1 MKPQRI
7 DSLINGVSRQAPP
20 QRLVSQCEEQVNFI
34 SDPAKGLMSRPFS
47 QHLLR
52 LAGISLDGKIK
63 SHFVERDDNEHYLL
77 LIRDDTLNV
86 YNLIDGSQCTVTY
99 DEGVLPYLNSTDP
112 ENDFHI
118 LTVDDTSW
126 ITNRTVTV
134 QPAGEIEEEPRAGIV
149 YIKRGLKTT
158 TYSVTFH
165 VPGKNITINYTS
177 PAQSAGTAAE
187 FSSRDVAKGIRD
199 IIVEQKDILV
209 QEAVYSNPKYDQ
221 QGNLIQASQLITPAV
236 YSTVNACEVHDHF
249 YVDLFGSTLRF
260 RPKDEASYFVS
271 VQDSYSDQ
279 ATVGWVDSYKNYEDL
294 PQNCF
299 DGAKLEITNNSK
311 DDSTHYYLEYRE
323 NSGYSTGR
331 WKEAPAWGLQHEID
345 PATFPLKLVRQSDG
359 TFHLSQCELEPRVAG
374 DADSAQAPY
383 FIGRTIETLGFHANR
398 LGVFCQDHIS
408 WSRDGD
414 YYRFYPKTVRQALD
428 DDAFEQTTILEG
440 LCDIKHVLPF
450 ARSLLIFGTS
460 QQYQVSSDGAF
471 TPRLAVIEPTTANSC
486 SSMAAPVRAGAS
498 AYFVEAGTSSSQLWE
513 YYVMTDEVA
522 NQAGSIT
529 SHVSDYLP
537 ADIFSLSARK
547 TDTMLTM
554 LTKVYRNRIYVYNYI
569 WVGNDKAQSAWSYFE
584 FTADTVLLDAR
595 FIGDRLYM
603 LAERGGE
610 VNIEY
615 IDMGTLGSTIED
627 TPYIDSRVILSGSYD
642 AETDSTAFTTPYSIA
657 GQELC
662 VVCTEA
668 DTLTPRRE
676 LIPEITGDNS
686 FTVKG
691 RHVEVYSGISYESL
705 YEFTTPYVRNPQR
718 DNAAITGIRTQ
729 IQTFQV
735 DYQDSGEF
743 TTRVINRGINRDRTK
758 SGVMSTVGLVVD
770 RPRVDSGSFKFP
782 VNAENLNSKIQLVV
796 KSPYAASF
804 QGGGFTGWLAKI

>member
-1 MKPQRI
+1 MNPQRI

-20 QRLVSQCEEQVNFI
+20 QRLISQCEEQVNFV

-47 QHLLR
+47 QHLLK
-52 LAGISLDGKIK
+52 LAGVSLDGKVK
-63 SHFVERDDNEHYLL
+63 SHFIERDDNEHYLL

-99 DEGVLPYLNSTDP
+99 DEGVLAYLNSTDP

-134 QPAGEIEEEPRAGIV
+134 QAAGEIEGEPRAGIV

-158 TYSVTFH
+158 TYSVTLH
-165 VPGKNITINYTS
+165 IPGENITVNYTS
-177 PAQSAGTAAE
+177 ITQTAGTAAE
-187 FSSRDVAKGIRD
+187 YSSITIATEIRD
-199 IIVEQKDILV
+199 MI
-209 QEAVYSNPKYDQ
+209 
-221 QGNLIQASQLITPAV
+221 
-236 YSTVNACEVHDHF
+236 VNASSEPDEEGNVSELYRVHEHF
-249 YVDLFGSTLRF
+249 SVDLFGSTLRF
-260 RPKDEASYFVS
+260 RPKDEESYFVS

-311 DDSTHYYLEYRE
+311 DDSTHYYLEYVE

-440 LCDIKHVLPF
+440 LCDIKHALPF

-584 FTADTVLLDAR
+584 FTADTVLIYAR
-595 FIGDRLYM
+595 FISDRLYM
-603 LAERGGE
+603 LVERSGE

-627 TPYIDSRVILSGSYD
+627 TPYIDSRVTLSGSYD
-642 AETDSTAFTTPYSIA
+642 AESDTTAFIMPYNIS

-676 LIPEITGDNS
+676 LIPEVTGNSS

-691 RHVEVYSGISYESL
+691 KHVEVYSGIGYESL

-743 TTRVINRGINRDRTK
+743 ITRVINRDISRDRTK
-758 SGVMSTVGLVVD
+758 SGVMSTVGLVVN

-782 VNAENLNSKIQLVV
+782 VNAENLNSRIQLVV
-796 KSPYAASF
+796 KSPHAASF
-804 QGGGFTGWLAKI
+804 QGGGFTGWMAKV